1 MIDFDTFSK
10 VELKIA
16 RIIEAERVEGS
27 EKLLKF
33 RVSLGDEERQI
44 LAGIGKQYE
53 PSDLIG
59 RDIVVVANLEPRMIM
74 GLESQGM
81 VLAAIDENG
90 LPVVMVPERIVP
102 SGAGLR

>member
-16 RIIEAERVEGS
+16 GILEVSRVEGS
-27 EKLLKF
+27 EKLLKL

-44 LAGIGKQYE
+44 LAGIGRQYSPE
-53 PSDLIG
+53 SLVG
-59 RDIVVVANLEPRMIM
+59 KNIVVVSNLEPRMIM

-81 VLAAIDENG
+81 VLAALDESG
-90 LPVVMVPERIVP
+90 LPVVMLPERAVSP
-102 SGAGLR
+102 GGLLR